1 MNIIYELNP
10 PKILQGSH
18 VEPSILITEVKKFLS
33 RAAKVSEIT
42 RYIHLTDSVLGFPRI
57 SSVTAAH
64 MILNRADNRE
74 LNLTCSIRTRDRN
87 MNSIIQSVADC
98 IILKV
103 EGLLFIQGDKP
114 NYETSAAAVSNTL
127 SPKPTEVIR
136 MLNSMGFGHLISLD
150 LSIPNKISNVDSL
163 RKKIESRPRRFV
175 TQSVA
180 SIDEIRKLKT
190 ILQSNGCEIVN
201 MIPCVMVPSL
211 KNQRAATM
219 IGLDWSGY
227 EDYFFD
233 FIGQIKDEGINQLLL
248 TSPNSFDEG
257 IEALRRITK

>member
-1 MNIIYELNP
+1 MKIIYELNP

-18 VEPSILITEVKKFLS
+18 VEASILITEVKKFLS

-42 RYIHLTDSVLGFPRI
+42 RYIHLTDSVLGIPRI

-64 MILNRADNRE
+64 MISSKADNRE

-98 IILKV
+98 IILNV

-114 NYETSAAAVSNTL
+114 NYETSAVFNTL

-150 LSIPNKISNVDSL
+150 LSIPNKISNIDAL
-163 RKKIESRPRRFV
+163 RKKVESGPRRFV

-227 EDYFFD
+227 KDYFFD

-257 IEALRRITK
+257 IEVLKRIAK